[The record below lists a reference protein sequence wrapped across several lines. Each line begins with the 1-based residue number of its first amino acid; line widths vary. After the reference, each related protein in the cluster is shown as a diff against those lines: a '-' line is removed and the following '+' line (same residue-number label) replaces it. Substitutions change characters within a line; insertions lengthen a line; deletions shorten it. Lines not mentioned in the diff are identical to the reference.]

1 MNRYRWKVL
10 FGISL
15 ISLSVFFYFIQ
26 IEIFKSPR
34 DTFFYLLQDI
44 AFVPISVLMVTVII
58 TEVLNLRE
66 KQSLLRKLNMVIG
79 AFFSEVGAALLRSF
93 PDFAPDYDSREIDL
107 LVTTEWSNKEFALA
121 KRQVKNHDYQID
133 SRRGD
138 LESLKQFLIGK
149 RDFLLRLLENPNL
162 LEHRSFTNLLRA
174 VFHLTEELEHRKD
187 VHGLPPTDYEHLSGD
202 IKRVY
207 SMLLFEWL
215 AYMAH
220 LQKNYPYLFSLAVR
234 TNPLDPNASPEVK

>member
-79 AFFSEVGAALLRSF
+79 AFFSEVGAALLKSF
-93 PDFAPDYDSREIDL
+93 PDFAPDYNSRETDL
-107 LVTTEWSNKEFALA
+107 LVTAEWSNKEFALA

-133 SRRGD
+133 CRKGD
-138 LESLKQFLIGK
+138 LEGLKRFLISK
-149 RDFLLRLLENPNL
+149 RDFLLRLLENPKL
-162 LEHRSFTNLLRA
+162 HEHRSFTNLLRA

-187 VHGLPPTDYEHLSGD
+187 VHVLPSTDYEHLSGD

-215 AYMAH
+215 AYMGY
-220 LQKNYPYLFSLAVR
+220 LQKYYPYLFSLSVR

>member
-1 MNRYRWKVL
+1 MKRLRWKII
-10 FGISL
+10 FGVSL
-15 ISLSVFFYFIQ
+15 ICLSVFFYFIQ

-34 DTFFYLLQDI
+34 DTFFYLFQDI

-58 TEVLNLRE
+58 SEVLDLRE

-79 AFFSEVGAALLRSF
+79 AFFSEVGTALLKSF
-93 PDFAPDYDSREIDL
+93 PDFAPDYDIREIDL
-107 LVTTEWSNKEFALA
+107 LVTAEWSNNEFARA
-121 KRQVKNHDYQID
+121 KRQVRNHDYQID

-138 LESLKQFLIGK
+138 LEGLKQFLIGK

-174 VFHLTEELEHRKD
+174 VFHLTEELEYRKD
-187 VHGLPPTDYEHLSGD
+187 IHGLPSTDYEHLSRD

-215 AYMAH
+215 AYMGY
-220 LQKNYPYLFSLAVR
+220 LQKYYPYLFSLAVR